1 MNINEALLNIMN
13 IPDVLTAANKPYIE
27 IRCGVLYSRS
37 YKPLIKT
44 LTAIADAI
52 RHGKITEPQHPSVNV
67 FVNLFRKS
75 DLPWD
80 ISDSDWMFESPPT
93 LVQRINDFLND
104 YVRYTQTDGFIKQLS
119 NMRRRERRNTTSLL
133 DYTNH
138 LFDVYSRLLVVR
150 VDFHYQPEF
159 YEGLTLQQVIDDRE
173 AFLKSIKRDFTWLVG
188 LCWKLEYEPQRKFH
202 YHFIFFFDGNR
213 ARQDISLGR
222 DLGEHWIYIT
232 GDTGSY
238 YNCNYADKNYPER
251 YLGMIHYSD
260 EIKRRA
266 LRQAVYLTKNDE
278 NILAILCN
286 GRTRIFGRMEPPSRR
301 SAAGRPRLRVSARS

>member
-1 MNINEALLNIMN
+1 MNTNEALLNILELSK
-13 IPDVLTAANKPYIE
+13 VLTAANKPYIDE
-27 IRCGVLYSRS
+27 RCFALYSHC
-37 YKPLIKT
+37 YKPLILT
-44 LTAIADAI
+44 LDTLASEI
-52 RHGKITEPQHPSVNV
+52 RNNEITEPQHPNIEL
-67 FVNLFRKS
+67 FVDLFRES
-75 DLPWD
+75 YLPWEMEE
-80 ISDSDWMFESPPT
+80 SDWMYKLSSRFT
-93 LVQRINDFLND
+93 QRINRFLNE
-104 YVRYTQTDGFIKQLS
+104 YVRQTKKEDFIKQLS
-119 NMRRRERRNTTSLL
+119 NMRRREKRNAQSLW
-133 DYTNH
+133 DYCNG
-138 LFDVYSRLLVVR
+138 LFDVYSKLLVVR

-159 YEGLTLQQVIDDRE
+159 YDELSLDQVIDDRE
-173 AFLKSIKRDFTWLVG
+173 VFLRKIKREFKWLVG

-213 ARQDISLGR
+213 TRQDISLGR

-286 GRTRIFGRMEPPSRR
+286 GRTRIFGRMEPRSKR
-301 SAAGRPRLRVSARS
+301 SAAGRPRSS